1 MTQPV
6 TVVSGTFV
14 ERVNPN
20 GSSLV
25 VKLVGGGTVAQG
37 GVDPSNAKQML
48 ATPATPLGSGSYLV
62 QWTTVSLDDGELAR
76 GTWTFTVAVA
86 PSASATPVR
95 ERDTGFERNRR
106 AVGCGDRPAVVAA
119 TVVPASTGPTPA
131 AIGRRRHDGEW
142 QRRRGPD
149 HRGAHRAGRR
159 RSLSPQP
166 TQPPDD
172 PDAPDAPTTTDAPDD
187 TDVIPRLAARL
198 ASGLAVAIGLAL
210 VLPAAVAAHALN
222 PTYTSRLPL
231 AVYLV
236 GAATAVALSFAFVI
250 VRDVRAA
257 PPDLTSPGT
266 LPPAWLRIGLR
277 VIGLIGWLWIIGQ
290 GIAGGAS
297 DGEVATLFLWNYGWV
312 GLAIICAI
320 IGPAW
325 HFLDP
330 FSTIHDVGGLDPGAA
345 HVQGWEP
352 ADYPERL
359 GRWPGTIG
367 FAVFVWLELVMQAGP
382 TLLFV
387 VLVGY
392 TAYTLAMMAQFGRDE
407 WRSRGETFTVWF
419 RLLGRLAW
427 FRLVDEE
434 GRVHRRSFGSG
445 LLEPG
450 WTGADVTLVAFG
462 VSSIIFDG
470 LSQTQAFFDVFGAPG
485 VPIKTLILF
494 AWLGLVVLLAFAVAR
509 TVGLGAVG
517 AGLLPIALGYLIAH
531 YLTYLLIDGQRILIA
546 ISDPFQKGWDLFGTA
561 FWQPSG
567 AWLPPGLVWTIQLAA
582 VVGGH
587 MLGAWGGHVVA
598 AADAPPGIG
607 VIALRRR
614 QLPLAVV
621 MVGLTTLT
629 LWSLG
634 QAILVTPAAALSD
647 RATAP
652 QAGVAVRTAA
662 GTSCSMARTT
672 GS

>member
-1 MTQPV
+1 MI
-6 TVVSGTFV
+6 
-14 ERVNPN
+14 
-20 GSSLV
+20 
-25 VKLVGGGTVAQG
+25 A
-37 GVDPSNAKQML
+37 
-48 ATPATPLGSGSYLV
+48 
-62 QWTTVSLDDGELAR
+62 
-76 GTWTFTVAVA
+76 
-86 PSASATPVR
+86 
-95 ERDTGFERNRR
+95 
-106 AVGCGDRPAVVAA
+106 
-119 TVVPASTGPTPA
+119 
-131 AIGRRRHDGEW
+131 
-142 QRRRGPD
+142 RRG
-149 HRGAHRAGRR
+149 A
-159 RSLSPQP
+159 
-166 TQPPDD
+166 
-172 PDAPDAPTTTDAPDD
+172 
-187 TDVIPRLAARL
+187 RLAASL
-198 ASGLAVAIGLAL
+198 GVAVGLAL
-210 VLPAAVAAHALN
+210 MLPAAVAGHALN

-257 PPDLTSPGT
+257 PPDLAAPGS
-266 LPPAWLRIGLR
+266 LPPAWLRMALHIIGL
-277 VIGLIGWLWIIGQ
+277 VGWVWIVAQ

-297 DGEVATLFLWNYGWV
+297 DGEVATLFLWVYGWV

-325 HFLDP
+325 HFVDP
-330 FSTIHDVGGLDPGAA
+330 FSTLHDLAAALLRGLRI
-345 HVQGWEP
+345 QGWAP

-359 GRWPGTIG
+359 GRWPATIG
-367 FAVFVWLELVMQAGP
+367 FAAIVWLELVQQAGP

-387 VLVGY
+387 VVVGY

-407 WRSRGETFTVWF
+407 WRSKGEIFTVWF

-434 GRVHRRSFGSG
+434 GRVAKRSFGSG

-450 WTGADVTLVAFG
+450 WSAADVTLVAFG

-485 VPIKTLILF
+485 VVPRTLILF
-494 AWLGLVVLLAFAVAR
+494 GFMGLVVLLAFGVAR
-509 TVGLGAVG
+509 TVGLGAIG

-546 ISDPFQKGWDLFGTA
+546 ISDPFQKGWDLLGTA

-567 AWLPPGLVWTIQLAA
+567 AWLPPGLIWTLQLAA

-598 AADAPPGIG
+598 AADAPAGISAA
-607 VIALRRR
+607 ALRRR

-634 QAILVTPAAALSD
+634 QAILVTPTTASAD
-647 RATAP
+647 PGTAP
-652 QAGVAVRTAA
+652 QAGAVTRTAA
-662 GTSCSMARTT
+662 GTH
-672 GS
+672 